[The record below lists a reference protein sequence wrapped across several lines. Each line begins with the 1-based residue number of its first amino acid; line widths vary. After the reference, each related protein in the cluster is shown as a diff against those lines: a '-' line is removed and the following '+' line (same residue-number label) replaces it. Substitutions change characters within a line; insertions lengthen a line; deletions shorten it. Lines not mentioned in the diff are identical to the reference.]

1 MRKLHLL
8 FKNADGSRK
17 RIVVECC
24 HQNLSAEAVRR
35 AMEEI
40 IALKLFER
48 NGMQLYTEIVGAK
61 YVEKRITIIFDHG
74 NSRPLKEKTAVA
86 QTEQLVKEQLQAEA
100 VVESAGVSSIAQ
112 SEFNLKF
119 IELNKETKSL
129 SKRLFQRFLYSLKET
144 VNHVSTK
151 KLRRLKLQNSCSFTP
166 QSADYLLKFL
176 GFLTTSIK
184 VPSRY
189 SIKATTW
196 SSNSISSGSPAY

>member
-17 RIVVECC
+17 RIIVECC
-24 HQNLSAEAVRR
+24 HQNLSAEAVRK

-48 NGMQLYTEIVGAK
+48 NGVQLYTEIVGAK
-61 YVEKRITIIFDHG
+61 YVEKRITVIFDDG
-74 NSRPLKEKTAVA
+74 NSRPPKEKTAVA
-86 QTEQLVKEQLQAEA
+86 QTEQLVKDQLQTEVARRP
-100 VVESAGVSSIAQ
+100 VGESPKKQ
-112 SEFNLKF
+112 TEFYSKF
-119 IELNKETKSL
+119 IQRNKEAKSL
-129 SKRLFQRFLYSLKET
+129 SKSLLQRFLSSLKGT

-151 KLRRLKLQNSCSFTP
+151 KLRQLKLRNFHSFSP

>member
-24 HQNLSAEAVRR
+24 HQNLSAESVRR

-48 NGMQLYTEIVGAK
+48 NGVQLYTEIVGAK
-61 YVEKRITIIFDHG
+61 YVEKRITIIFDDG

-100 VVESAGVSSIAQ
+100 VVEPAGVSSIEQ

-129 SKRLFQRFLYSLKET
+129 SKRFFQRFLYSLKET
-144 VNHVSTK
+144 VKHVSTK
-151 KLRRLKLQNSCSFTP
+151 KLRRLKLRNSRSF
-166 QSADYLLKFL
+166 
-176 GFLTTSIK
+176 
-184 VPSRY
+184 
-189 SIKATTW
+189 
-196 SSNSISSGSPAY
+196 SNLNQRIIY